1 MHGED
6 TRQASGPERGSERR
20 RDMRTIRVGL
30 GERGYDILI
39 ESGMLAAIGADLRQ
53 RALAKRYVVVA
64 DSHVAEILGA
74 RLMASLA
81 DAGVAAELITFPQ
94 GEASKHLAT
103 VAELASRLAQ
113 LGLDRKD
120 ALIALGGGVTGDITG
135 FLAAIYMRGIPFVQ
149 IPTTLLAQ
157 VDSSV
162 GGKTGVDIPEGKNLV
177 GAFYQPRCVFI
188 DSSVLLSLPTAEL
201 LNGLAEVIK
210 YSVIYDAEFFHYL
223 ASQRQA
229 ILARDLKVLE
239 EVIARCCAIK
249 AAVVAA
255 DEREADLRRI
265 LNFGHTIGHAV
276 EAASHFILAHGAA
289 VGLGM
294 VAACR
299 LAVGKG
305 IFPQDQ
311 AEAVRRLIADYGL
324 PTEIP
329 PELSPQRVKSFLK
342 TDKKSVGGR
351 PFFVLPTEIGKVVIS
366 DAVSEELIDMVL
378 EGEGKVKGEK

>member
-1 MHGED
+1 
-6 TRQASGPERGSERR
+6 
-20 RDMRTIRVGL
+20 MRTIRVGL
-30 GERGYDILI
+30 GDRAYDILI
-39 ESGMLAAIGADLRQ
+39 ENGILSAIGEDLKQ
-53 RALAKRYVVVA
+53 RAIAKRYVVVA
-64 DSHVAEILGA
+64 DSHVAELLGG

-81 DAGVAAELITFPQ
+81 AAGVSAEIITFPR
-94 GEASKHLAT
+94 GEASKHLGT
-103 VAELASRLAQ
+103 VAELASKLAQ
-113 LGLDRKD
+113 MGLDRKD

-135 FLAAIYMRGIPFVQ
+135 FLAAIYMRGIPFIQ

-177 GAFYQPRCVFI
+177 GAFYQPRCVYI
-188 DSSVLLSLPTAEL
+188 DSNVLMSLPPAEL

-210 YSVIYDAEFFHYL
+210 YGVIYDAEFFSFL
-223 ASQRQA
+223 AEQRQA
-229 ILARDLKVLE
+229 ILARDLTVLE
-239 EVIARCCAIK
+239 EMIARCCEIK

-265 LNFGHTIGHAV
+265 LNFGHTLGHAV
-276 EAASHFILAHGAA
+276 EAASNYVMAHGLA

-305 IFPQDQ
+305 ILVSDQ
-311 AEAVRRLIADYGL
+311 ADVVYRLIADYGL

-329 PELSPQRVKSFLK
+329 PEFSPQHIKSFLK
-342 TDKKSVGGR
+342 TDKKTVGGR
-351 PFFVLPTEIGKVVIS
+351 PFFVLPTEIGKVVIT
-366 DAVSEELIDMVL
+366 DAVSDELIDKVL
-378 EGEGKVKGEK
+378 GVSV

>member
-1 MHGED
+1 
-6 TRQASGPERGSERR
+6 
-20 RDMRTIRVGL
+20 MRTIRVGL
-30 GERGYDILI
+30 GDRAYDILI
-39 ESGMLAAIGADLRQ
+39 ENGILAAIGADLKL
-53 RALAKRYVVVA
+53 RAIAKRYVVVA
-64 DSHVAEILGA
+64 DSQVAELLGG

-81 DAGVAAELITFPQ
+81 GAGISAEIITFPR
-94 GEASKHLAT
+94 GEESKHLAT
-103 VAELASRLAQ
+103 VAELASKLAQ

-135 FLAAIYMRGIPFVQ
+135 FLAAIYMRGIPFIQ

-177 GAFYQPRCVFI
+177 GAFYQPRCVYI
-188 DSSVLLSLPTAEL
+188 DSNVLLSLPPAEL

-210 YSVIYDAEFFHYL
+210 YGVIYDAGFFHFL
-223 ASQRQA
+223 AEQRQA
-229 ILARDLKVLE
+229 ILARDLAVLE
-239 EVIARCCAIK
+239 EVIARCCEIK

-265 LNFGHTIGHAV
+265 LNFGHTLGHAV
-276 EAASHFILAHGAA
+276 EAASNFAMAHGLA

-305 IFPQDQ
+305 IFSQTE
-311 AEAVRRLIADYGL
+311 AETVRLLIAGYGL

-329 PELSPQRVKSFLK
+329 QQFSPQQIKSFLK
-342 TDKKSVGGR
+342 TDKKTVGGR
-351 PFFVLPTEIGKVVIS
+351 PFFVLPTEIGKVVIT
-366 DAVSEELIDMVL
+366 DAVSEELIDTVL
-378 EGEGKVKGEK
+378 STQLTA

>member
-1 MHGED
+1 
-6 TRQASGPERGSERR
+6 
-20 RDMRTIRVGL
+20 MRTIRVGL
-30 GERGYDILI
+30 GDRAYDIVI
-39 ESGMLAAIGADLRQ
+39 ENGILAKVGADIKQ
-53 RALAKRYVVVA
+53 RAIAKRYVVVA
-64 DSHVAEILGA
+64 DSHVAGLLGPG
-74 RLMASLA
+74 LMDALA
-81 DAGVAAELITFPQ
+81 AAGVSAELITFPR
-94 GEASKHLAT
+94 GEISKHLAT
-103 VAELASRLAQ
+103 VAELASKLAQ
-113 LGLDRKD
+113 LGVDRKD

-177 GAFYQPRCVFI
+177 GAFYQPRCVYI
-188 DSSVLLSLPTAEL
+188 DSNVLMSLPPDEL

-210 YSVIYDAEFFHYL
+210 YGVIYDVDFFLFLAE
-223 ASQRQA
+223 QRQA
-229 ILARDLKVLE
+229 ILDRNVVVLE
-239 EVIARCCAIK
+239 EMIARCCEIK

-265 LNFGHTIGHAV
+265 LNFGHTLGHAV
-276 EAASHFILAHGAA
+276 EAASNYAMAHGLA

-305 IFPQDQ
+305 IFPQTE
-311 AEAVRRLIADYGL
+311 AETVCRLIAEYGL

-329 PELSPQRVKSFLK
+329 SDFSPQQIKSFLK
-342 TDKKSVGGR
+342 TDKKTVGGR
-351 PFFVLPTEIGKVVIS
+351 PFFVLPTEIGKVVIT
-366 DAVSEELIDMVL
+366 DAVSEDLIDSVL
-378 EGEGKVKGEK
+378 S

>member
-1 MHGED
+1 
-6 TRQASGPERGSERR
+6 
-20 RDMRTIRVGL
+20 MRTIRVGL
-30 GERGYDILI
+30 GDRAYDILI
-39 ESGMLAAIGADLRQ
+39 ENTILASIGADLKQ
-53 RALAKRYVVVA
+53 RGIAKRYVVVA
-64 DSHVAEILGA
+64 DSHVGELLGPK
-74 RLMASLA
+74 LMASLA
-81 DAGVAAELITFPQ
+81 AAGVSAELITFPR

-177 GAFYQPRCVFI
+177 GAFYQPRCVYI
-188 DSSVLLSLPTAEL
+188 DSSVLMSLPPAEL

-210 YSVIYDAEFFHYL
+210 YGVIYDAEFFRFL
-223 ASQRQA
+223 AEQRQA
-229 ILARDLKVLE
+229 ILARDLSVLE
-239 EVIARCCAIK
+239 TMIARCCEIK

-265 LNFGHTIGHAV
+265 LNFGHTLGHAV
-276 EAASHFILAHGAA
+276 EAASNFAMAHGMA

-305 IFPQDQ
+305 IFAQDQ
-311 AEAVRRLIADYGL
+311 ADAVCRLIAAYGL
-324 PTEIP
+324 PTEMPAEFP
-329 PELSPQRVKSFLK
+329 PSQIKGFLK
-342 TDKKSVGGR
+342 TDKKTVAGR
-351 PFFVLPTEIGKVVIS
+351 PFFVLPTEIGKVVIT
-366 DAVSEELIDMVL
+366 DAVSEELIDQVL
-378 EGEGKVKGEK
+378 AG

>member
-1 MHGED
+1 
-6 TRQASGPERGSERR
+6 
-20 RDMRTIRVGL
+20 MRTIRVGL
-30 GERGYDILI
+30 GDRAYDIMI
-39 ESGMLAAIGADLRQ
+39 ENGILASIGADLKQ
-53 RALAKRYVVVA
+53 RGIAKRYVVVA
-64 DSHVAEILGA
+64 DSHVAGILGG
-74 RLMASLA
+74 RLMDSLA
-81 DAGVAAELITFPQ
+81 AAGISAELITFPR

-113 LGLDRKD
+113 LGVDRKD

-135 FLAAIYMRGIPFVQ
+135 FLAAIYMRGIPFIQ

-177 GAFYQPRCVFI
+177 GAFYQPRCVYI
-188 DSSVLLSLPTAEL
+188 DSSVLLSLPPAEL

-210 YSVIYDAEFFHYL
+210 YGVIYDAGFFRFL
-223 ASQRQA
+223 AEQRQA
-229 ILARDLKVLE
+229 ILARDLPVLE
-239 EVIARCCAIK
+239 EVIARCCEIK
-249 AAVVAA
+249 GAVVAA

-265 LNFGHTIGHAV
+265 LNFGHTLGHAV
-276 EAASHFILAHGAA
+276 EAASNFAMAHGLA

-305 IFPQDQ
+305 IFPRDQ
-311 AEAVRRLIADYGL
+311 ADAVCGLIADYGL

-329 PELSPQRVKSFLK
+329 AEFSPQHIKGFLK
-342 TDKKSVGGR
+342 TDKKTVGGR
-351 PFFVLPTEIGKVVIS
+351 PFFVLPTEIGKVVIT
-366 DAVSEELIDMVL
+366 DAVSEELIDEIL
-378 EGEGKVKGEK
+378 GERSKAKG

>member
-1 MHGED
+1 
-6 TRQASGPERGSERR
+6 
-20 RDMRTIRVGL
+20 MRTIRVGL
-30 GERGYDILI
+30 GDRGYDILI
-39 ESGMLAAIGADLRQ
+39 ENGILAAIGADLKQ
-53 RALAKRYVVVA
+53 RAIAKRYVVVA
-64 DSHVAEILGA
+64 DSYVAELLGG

-81 DAGVAAELITFPQ
+81 AAGVAAELITFPR
-94 GEASKHLAT
+94 GEASKHLGT

-177 GAFYQPRCVFI
+177 GAFYQPRYVYI
-188 DSSVLLSLPTAEL
+188 DSSVLMSLPVAEL

-210 YSVIYDAEFFHYL
+210 YGVIYDAGFFRFL
-223 ASQRQA
+223 AEQRQA
-229 ILARDLKVLE
+229 ILARDLGVLE
-239 EVIARCCAIK
+239 EVIARCCEIK
-249 AAVVAA
+249 GAVVAA

-265 LNFGHTIGHAV
+265 LNFGHTLGHAV
-276 EAASHFILAHGAA
+276 EAASNYTLAHGLA

-299 LAVGKG
+299 LAAGKG
-305 IFPQDQ
+305 IFLQDQ
-311 AEAVRRLIADYGL
+311 AEAVCRLIADYGL

-329 PELSPQRVKSFLK
+329 AEFSTGKIKSFLK
-342 TDKKSVGGR
+342 TDKKTVGGR
-351 PFFVLPTEIGKVVIS
+351 PFFVLPTEIGKVVIT
-366 DAVSEELIDMVL
+366 DAVSEELIDTVL
-378 EGEGKVKGEK
+378 SHQLTADS